1 MLLHSL
7 RLLQQFSVDS
17 YVKIET
23 SRLDFQRKRQNEI
36 RTEILEG
43 VLDSV
48 SIGQTEGSK
57 VGRKVILPASFIGG
71 PRDMRRRY
79 LDAMALVQKYGKPDI
94 FLTMT
99 CNPMWKEIQDCLQ
112 FKERAQDRPDLLS
125 RVFRAKFEMLKAEL
139 LDRKFLEKSLHVFM
153 LLNSKNGAFLML
165 TYY

>member
-99 CNPMWKEIQDCLQ
+99 CNPMWKEIQDNLQ
-112 FKERAQDRPDLLS
+112 FREKSQDRPDLLS
-125 RVFRAKFEMLKAEL
+125 QVFRAKFEMLKAEPSKKIF
-139 LDRKFLEKSLHVFM
+139 LDRWLHVFM
-153 LLNSKNGAFLML
+153 LLNFKNVDFCML
-165 TYY
+165 IYY